1 LEEGPS
7 EEPVTIEV
15 LDFEDRVVRRLEG
28 TRNPGLIRRAGDLR
42 EELPQMLVDTQSAG
56 RGPQP
61 QPLQVIPG
69 LYTVRI
75 IRGASEGQQPL
86 DVLPDP
92 RVELDMTE
100 RIAKY
105 QALQR
110 AQELDVRMAVL
121 RAAAAQMR
129 EGLERSLQ
137 LLASDDRDVA
147 TDLVGAAQVLLAN
160 LEEVA
165 DFTELDQ
172 YRSGVSG
179 LSSSYDAPTEG
190 QRIDLIRMEEALRSL
205 TDGLDGIRLLDL
217 PRFRERLEAADV
229 EVFPSLRPIG

>member
-1 LEEGPS
+1 
-7 EEPVTIEV
+7 
-15 LDFEDRVVRRLEG
+15 
-28 TRNPGLIRRAGDLR
+28 
-42 EELPQMLVDTQSAG
+42 
-56 RGPQP
+56 
-61 QPLQVIPG
+61 
-69 LYTVRI
+69 
-75 IRGASEGQQPL
+75 
-86 DVLPDP
+86 
-92 RVELDMTE
+92 MTE

-172 YRSGVSG
+172 YRSVVSG

-229 EVFPSLRPIG
+229 EVFPSLRPVG

>member
-1 LEEGPS
+1 
-7 EEPVTIEV
+7 
-15 LDFEDRVVRRLEG
+15 
-28 TRNPGLIRRAGDLR
+28 
-42 EELPQMLVDTQSAG
+42 
-56 RGPQP
+56 
-61 QPLQVIPG
+61 
-69 LYTVRI
+69 
-75 IRGASEGQQPL
+75 
-86 DVLPDP
+86 
-92 RVELDMTE
+92 MTE

>member
-1 LEEGPS
+1 
-7 EEPVTIEV
+7 
-15 LDFEDRVVRRLEG
+15 
-28 TRNPGLIRRAGDLR
+28 
-42 EELPQMLVDTQSAG
+42 
-56 RGPQP
+56 
-61 QPLQVIPG
+61 
-69 LYTVRI
+69 
-75 IRGASEGQQPL
+75 
-86 DVLPDP
+86 
-92 RVELDMTE
+92 
-100 RIAKY
+100 
-105 QALQR
+105 
-110 AQELDVRMAVL
+110 MAVL

-172 YRSGVSG
+172 YRSVVSG